1 MTAIQVTTAASGSGV
16 GRDLESLRLVRVSVV
31 RTVYTMAAIRT
42 GTNEQLAKAI
52 HEAYLRQAIERGES
66 VDSNDSVRPWDELPK
81 HLKDFNRE
89 QALDIG
95 RKLAM
100 VGLTAV
106 PMNSSSTPF
115 TFTDAEVEKLAKVEH
130 RRWMKERTAKGWRH
144 GPTRD
149 SDRKL
154 HPDLVEWEY
163 LSEESRDKDRSAV
176 RTIPKHLEMVGLCI
190 VRTTHAER

>member
-1 MTAIQVTTAASGSGV
+1 VP
-16 GRDLESLRLVRVSVV
+16 VSVV

-42 GTNEQLAKAI
+42 GINEQLAKAI

-66 VDSNDSVRPWDELPK
+66 ADTNASVRPWDELPK
-81 HLKDFNRE
+81 YLKDFNRE

-100 VGLTAV
+100 VGLAAV
-106 PMNSSSTPF
+106 PMNSSDSPF

-149 SDRKL
+149 NDRKL

-163 LSEESRDKDRSAV
+163 LSEESKDKDRSAV
-176 RTIPKHLEMVGLCI
+176 RTIPKHLEIVGLHI
-190 VRTTHAER
+190 VRTSHAER